1 MLLDYDKVLADCRA
15 EEQRLQKASQGDYKR
30 VVLWLEHDR
39 YDQFGYDALQIIFDY
54 LEEYEDSTGEE
65 IELDVI
71 AICCD
76 YSVDLLD
83 DIAQNYSID
92 IEGMDEDE
100 IVDTVRE
107 YLEENTTILGEI
119 GGQFVYQQF

>member
-1 MLLDYDKVLADCRA
+1 MKTTVNFSDFVDAFRRY
-15 EEQRLQKASQGDYKR
+15 
-30 VVLWLEHDR
+30 DR

-65 IELDVI
+65 VELDII

-76 YSVDLLD
+76 YSVDSPE
-83 DIAQNYSID
+83 DIAANYSID
-92 IEGMDEDE
+92 IEDMDEDK
-100 IVDTVRE
+100 IADTVRE
-107 YLEENTTILGEI
+107 YLEENTTILGET

>member
-1 MLLDYDKVLADCRA
+1 MKTTVNFSNFVDAFRRY
-15 EEQRLQKASQGDYKR
+15 
-30 VVLWLEHDR
+30 DR
-39 YDQFGYDALQIIFDY
+39 YDQFGYDALRIIFDY

-76 YSVDLLD
+76 YSVNSPE

-100 IVDTVRE
+100 IADTVRK
-107 YLEENTTILGEI
+107 YLEEDTTILGETD
-119 GGQFVYQQF
+119 GQFVYQQF

>member
-1 MLLDYDKVLADCRA
+1 MKTTVNFSDFVDAFRWC
-15 EEQRLQKASQGDYKR
+15 
-30 VVLWLEHDR
+30 DR

-65 IELDVI
+65 VELDVI

-76 YSVDLLD
+76 YSVDSPD
-83 DIAQNYSID
+83 DIAANYSID
-92 IEGMDEDE
+92 IEDMDEDE
-100 IVDTVRE
+100 IADTVRE
-107 YLEENTTILGEI
+107 YLEENTTILGET